1 MAWPGLRSTGLA
13 PALLAA
19 LVAAQAGAAPATPAT
34 PTGLNTASPGPS
46 SPGTA
51 GPASLVA
58 DKVQVAGTRRLIAE
72 GHVVVTYQGA
82 RMQASKVVYDKV
94 KGRLAIS
101 GPIRLTTANGTV
113 LMASSAEL
121 SPDLRDGILRGARLV
136 LDRQLQLAAAQINR
150 VDDRYTQMTKTVA
163 SSCLVS
169 ASNPTPLWEIRASR
183 VVHDQKQRQLYFDN
197 PRFRLFGVPIFYL
210 PRLRIPD
217 PSLKRATG
225 FLLPSFGNSSLLGF
239 GVSMP
244 YFIALG
250 DSRDL
255 TLTPFL
261 ATRSTTL
268 KFRYRQE
275 FRNGGME
282 WNGAVSHDKVR
293 GGGLRG
299 YLFANGAFALHDG
312 YRLRFNI
319 QTVSDAAYLTD
330 YGISNIDRLQ
340 SDIELSRTRRNDY
353 SSARLYSFH
362 SIRAGDNNATLPDV
376 VAGYTRIHRFTPPVI
391 GGQGSLTFDS
401 FGLLRTSNQDVVGRD
416 EARASIRFD
425 WRRSWV
431 IGPGVVVSALARTT
445 SDLYAIAQD
454 SQVPGTVVRTIPVG
468 AVELRWPLVKAERG
482 GGSQVLEPIVQLIDS
497 PRSVPSV
504 PNEDSTQL
512 AFDAGNLW
520 SLNRYPGYDG
530 IEYGPRANVGL
541 RWTRFSASGWTMG
554 VVAGRV
560 FRLQAKQGFSAGS
573 GLGGAK
579 SDWLTGVRLASP
591 HGLSLTGRVIFDN
604 QLTLARSEAQL
615 GWTTRKV
622 DLATSY
628 IWMVAD
634 PAENL
639 PTNTSE
645 WALDANWKVNDHWT
659 GRTNWRYDFQ
669 AERATSAG
677 IGLNWHNECLGV
689 DLYLSRRFTSSTSVA
704 ATTNL
709 ALSVDLIGIAGRAA
723 SGNTG
728 ACGS

>member
-1 MAWPGLRSTGLA
+1 MARAGLRAARLA

-19 LVAAQAGAAPATPAT
+19 LTGTAPGVAGAMQTGTTPAGQGQAAQSTQ
-34 PTGLNTASPGPS
+34 
-46 SPGTA
+46 

-58 DKVQVAGTRRLIAE
+58 DKVQVEGNRRLIAE
-72 GHVVVTYQGA
+72 GHVLVTYQGA
-82 RMQASKVVYDKV
+82 RLQAAKVIYDKA
-94 KGRLAIS
+94 KDRLAIS
-101 GPIRLTTANGTV
+101 GPIHLTTANGTV
-113 LMASSAEL
+113 LMASSADL
-121 SPDLRDGILRGARLV
+121 SPDLRDGILRSARLV

-150 VDDRYTQMTKTVA
+150 VGGRYTQMTKTVA

-169 ASNPTPLWEIRASR
+169 DSNPTPLWEIRASR
-183 VVHDQKQRQLYFDN
+183 VVHDQQRRQLYFDN

-255 TLTPFL
+255 MLTPFL

-268 KFRYRQE
+268 KFRYRQAL
-275 FRNGGME
+275 RSGGME

-299 YLFANGAFALHDG
+299 YLFANGDFALRDG

-340 SDIELSRTRRNDY
+340 SDIELSRTRRDDY

-362 SIRAGDNNATLPDV
+362 SIRAGDNNATLPGV
-376 VAGYTRIHRFTPPVI
+376 VAGYTRIHRFTLPGL

-416 EARASIRFD
+416 EARASIRLD

-431 IGPGVVVSALARTT
+431 IGPGIVVSALARTT
-445 SDLYAIAQD
+445 SDLYAFAQD
-454 SQVPGTVVRTIPVG
+454 SQVPGTVARTIPVG

-482 GGSQVLEPIVQLIDS
+482 GGSQVLEPIVQLIVS
-497 PRSVPSV
+497 PRNVPSV

-520 SLNRYPGYDG
+520 SLDRYPGYDG

-541 RWTRFSASGWTMG
+541 RWTRYSASGWTLG
-554 VVAGRV
+554 AVAGRV
-560 FRLQAKQGFSAGS
+560 FRLQARQGFSAGS
-573 GLGGAK
+573 GLGGAR

-591 HGLSLTGRVIFDN
+591 HGLSLTGRAIFND

-622 DLATSY
+622 TLATSY

-645 WALDANWKVNDHWT
+645 WALDANWRVSSRWT
-659 GRTNWRYDFQ
+659 GRASWRYDFQ
-669 AERATSAG
+669 ADRATSAG
-677 IGLNWHNECLGV
+677 LGLNWHNECLGV

-709 ALSVDLIGIAGRAA
+709 ALSVDLIGIAGRAV
-723 SGNTG
+723 SGDTG
-728 ACGS
+728 TCGG